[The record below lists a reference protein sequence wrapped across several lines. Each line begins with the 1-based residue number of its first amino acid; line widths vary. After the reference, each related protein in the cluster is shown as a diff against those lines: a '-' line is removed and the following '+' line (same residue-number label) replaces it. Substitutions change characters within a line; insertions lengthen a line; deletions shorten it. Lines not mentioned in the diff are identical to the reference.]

1 MKKLIAVLM
10 LIMFFASCEKIPYE
24 PQQPSDPAEVPIYD
38 STKIINMN
46 LKWC

>member
-1 MKKLIAVLM
+1 MKKLIIIIALGLALV
-10 LIMFFASCEKIPYE
+10 ACEKIPYE
-24 PQQPSDPAEVPIYD
+24 PQQPSDPTEVPIYD